1 MAFLLL
7 VISYTGNIDTTYYKT
22 AEQCEVALFNAT
34 DAGKY
39 KSIEDARCIDLR
51 DKK

>member
-7 VISYTGNIDTTYYKT
+7 IVSYTGNIDTTYFKT
-22 AEQCEVALFNAT
+22 AEQCEIALFHAT
-34 DAGKY
+34 DAGKR
-39 KSIEDARCIDLR
+39 KSIQVAECIDLR